1 MICDF
6 QLRRQSVP
14 MKARYR
20 SHIESGLHSC
30 NCLSVTVH
38 LSSFVSLIYIS
49 RVLNGAHFFIR
60 HAPDMQ
66 PISFCFL
73 NEDKS
78 RHIGL
83 MIVRFLWFP
92 VPGGIKL
99 HQRRFWWS
107 DYCGAML
114 KESHALQSHPARRS
128 SERSCAAGEIN
139 LICVGGGGGT
149 LSL

>member
-1 MICDF
+1 
-6 QLRRQSVP
+6 

-20 SHIESGLHSC
+20 SHVESYLHSC

-49 RVLNGAHFFIR
+49 RVLNGAHFFKR

-78 RHIGL
+78 RHIVL

-92 VPGGIKL
+92 VPGGIIL
-99 HQRRFWWS
+99 DQRRFWWS

-139 LICVGGGGGT
+139 LICVGGGGGS
-149 LSL
+149 LSLSDFTAGEE